1 MLAIFAKMKMKHI
14 ALFTSGGD
22 APGMNAAIRAV
33 VRTAISKGLQ
43 VSGIMHG
50 YEGMIN
56 DEFVKMNLD
65 SVSNIIQTGGTI
77 LKTSRSERFKTVEG
91 RKIAFENLQKH
102 KIDGLIAI
110 GGDGT
115 FTGANVFKNEYNV
128 PCVGVPG
135 TIDKDLSGTDFTI
148 GFDTAVN
155 TAMYA
160 IDKIRD
166 TADAHD
172 RIFFVEVM
180 GRDAGYIAL
189 NAGIATGAEEIL
201 IPETPTYLEDL
212 YKHLADDFRRKK
224 MCHIIIVA
232 EGDDAGHAITIA
244 EKVKQK
250 FPNID
255 ARTTVLGH
263 IQRGGSPTYFDR
275 VLASRLGFAAV
286 EALLDNNFQ
295 VMAGL
300 VNDKIVFT
308 KFENVIKQHPPI
320 DKGILK
326 MVKILAS

>member
-1 MLAIFAKMKMKHI
+1 MKHI
-14 ALFTSGGD
+14 AIFTSGGD

-43 VSGIMHG
+43 VSGILHG

-56 DEFVKMNLD
+56 NEFVKMNLD

-77 LKTSRSERFKTVEG
+77 LKTSRSERFKTAEG
-91 RKIAFENLQKH
+91 RKLAFENLQKN
-102 KIDGLIAI
+102 KIDGFIAL

-115 FTGANVFKNEYNV
+115 FTGANVFKNEFNI
-128 PCVGVPG
+128 PCVGVPC

-212 YKHLADDFRRKK
+212 YKHLGEDFRRKK

-232 EGDDAGHAITIA
+232 EGDDAGHAMDVA

-250 FPNID
+250 FPTID
-255 ARTTVLGH
+255 ARVAVLGH

-286 EALLDNNFQ
+286 EALLEGNFQ

-300 VNDKIVFT
+300 ENDKIIFT
-308 KFENVIKQHPPI
+308 PFEKVIKNHPPI
-320 DKGILK
+320 DKQILR
-326 MVKILAS
+326 MLKILSA